1 MGTIFLTFVSLIFCT
16 TLVLLFHFLSD
27 IVVKKTN
34 LKIILYILF
43 FRSSE
48 TVLFRFEG
56 MVKNKNLSIIV
67 QLVRCN
73 VLVPVEGKQT
83 TRILF
88 KIVLVLG
95 PN

>member
-1 MGTIFLTFVSLIFCT
+1 MGTIFVTFVSLIFCT
-16 TLVLLFHFLSD
+16 TLDLLFHFLSD
-27 IVVKKTN
+27 SRKQTN